1 MNLLQHLIRPD
12 DLLNL
17 WIETD
22 NLRLDPEPGDG
33 AAASTDNP
41 GLAPALVV
49 DDPQRPG
56 LLTVIFPP
64 QHIAEE
70 AVFETPS
77 FTGDPDPN
85 RPAPGKIP
93 SLPDTPQPRPAP
105 GHFKA
110 RIAQS
115 SRLVFEVPNGHR
127 IPYTIEGLLDWG
139 GLVPRLHPIA
149 AIGEQAT
156 AAERAAAPAL
166 SAPDAHQTV
175 LELPYA
181 LLISPGTTGVWQ
193 HRLTP
198 ATHAGRSELWH
209 TRLALR
215 GSDGKIT
222 ELDADHTAPLRALWS
237 TDPIHPIDTQHDIS
251 QTAPIG
257 RTALAPDDRRQLV
270 ILTSAFHGYE
280 TNPDRAPKAFAVLD
294 LATGHLR
301 NLRPWRLTPEPYLP
315 LPFHA
320 RQLMLSPLGG
330 WLKSRGMWEP
340 PRLAKPSRRLEAI
353 GVLHDH
359 HWADVLAPVG
369 RRAAAPLLR
378 ADKVSDR
385 LLEMFVPAAP
395 VASDGQLDLS
405 EWVHVATQGRDH
417 YVRVVY
423 EGELWPFRHRAALVK
438 ITEREFRLDSASGLV
453 VACLVQRMFIVV
465 REPEKTLDRRDNPF
479 TRVRLTTLITPDLAE
494 PLVNKPPFH
503 RTFWVEVG
511 PGAQRQKF
519 HFHAVGTDQADR
531 TVDFTIP
538 LVFASIT
545 DVDQRPAD
553 VAGLYNAD
561 AQRGADALG
570 HKIAYT
576 PLRSTENALLA
587 SQTLLFDAHASGA
600 SPALHSAAVHIS
612 QLEDL
617 LGNSAPAEIAYDD
630 TYTSKGYDA
639 ANRTG
644 VFAKLITPQPVIFR
658 ADQAGGIATPNQT
671 ITALSDQQGPVAGDV
686 AKARADEFDPTAY
699 FPKGAPRLFGTFDL
713 LDLLL
718 SAGGL
723 SQQVPM
729 LRSERTGNSLV
740 TTLHWQP
747 AIQKVPHIDN
757 TDAPARFLPK
767 PGAALTIDSRVE
779 RPLAGASAPRSE
791 FKGSLTDFD
800 IEILSSVTLHFDRFG
815 LTSVNGVKPD
825 VIVELDGNNPLT
837 FTGDLQFV
845 EDLRK
850 AIPPGLFGKGASI
863 ELTGVGVRAGFAIA
877 LPPLEIGVFAL
888 KDVSL
893 GAALTLPFLD
903 GKPLFDFN
911 VSERANPFQL
921 RVAFFAG
928 GGFFHLQLDT
938 AGMRQLEAALEFG
951 AAFGLNLGVA
961 SGEVHA
967 MAGIYFAIQRESN
980 GTELCRLTGYL
991 RLGGRLSV
999 LGLIRISIEFNLSF
1013 TYDDGTHKAYGR
1025 ATLTVQVEVLFF
1037 SVSVDLT
1044 VERAFGGSGDP
1055 LFLQTFDTARRWQ
1068 DYTSAF
1074 A

>member
-1 MNLLQHLIRPD
+1 MHLLRHLIRPD

-22 NLRLDPEPGDG
+22 NLRLDPEPATAPD
-33 AAASTDNP
+33 DWQNP
-41 GLAPALVV
+41 PPAPVVPALVV
-49 DDPQRPG
+49 DDPRRPG
-56 LLTVIFPP
+56 LLRVIFPP

-70 AVFETPS
+70 AVFETAP
-77 FTGDPDPN
+77 FTGDADPN
-85 RPAPGKIP
+85 RPAPGKVP
-93 SLPDTPQPRPAP
+93 SLPDAAQARPAP

-110 RIAQS
+110 RIAQP
-115 SRLVFEVPNGHR
+115 SRLVFVVPNGHR
-127 IPYTIEGLLDWG
+127 IPYTIEGLLDWSA
-139 GLVPRLHPIA
+139 LVPQLHPIA

-156 AAERAAAPAL
+156 ASERAAAPGL
-166 SAPDAHQTV
+166 SAPDAHQTA

-181 LLISPGTTGVWQ
+181 LLISPGATGVWQ

-209 TRLALR
+209 TRLALL
-215 GSDGKIT
+215 GADGKIT

-237 TDPIHPIDTQHDIS
+237 TDPSSAQHDIS
-251 QTAPIG
+251 QTPGIG

-280 TNPDRAPKAFAVLD
+280 TNPALATRPFAAFVSLTPHQRAPGLW
-294 LATGHLR
+294 HR
-301 NLRPWRLTPEPYLP
+301 TPQPYVP
-315 LPFHA
+315 SPFHA

-330 WLKSRGMWEP
+330 WLKSRGFWNP
-340 PRLAKPSRRLEAI
+340 PRSARPSRRLAAI
-353 GVLHDH
+353 
-359 HWADVLAPVG
+359 DVLRDRHWSDVLMP
-369 RRAAAPLLR
+369 AAARTQPSILR
-378 ADKVSDR
+378 ADTLSDA
-385 LLEMFVPAAP
+385 LLKLFVPAAP
-395 VASDGQLDLS
+395 AAPDEQLDLS

-438 ITEREFRLDSASGLV
+438 ITEREFRRDAGSGLV

-465 REPEKTLDRRDNPF
+465 REPEKSVARRDSPF

-494 PLVNKPPFH
+494 PQVNPPFH

-511 PGAQRQKF
+511 IQRQKF
-519 HFHAVGTDQADR
+519 HFHAVGTDHDNRA
-531 TVDFTIP
+531 VDFTIP
-538 LVFASIT
+538 LLFASLT
-545 DVDQRPAD
+545 DLNAKTAQIAAYYNGEPQRS
-553 VAGLYNAD
+553 
-561 AQRGADALG
+561 ADALG

-576 PLRSTENALLA
+576 PLRGTENALLA
-587 SQTLLFDAHASGA
+587 SQTLLFDADANGA
-600 SPALHSAAVHIS
+600 NPALQRAGVHIS
-612 QLEDL
+612 QLEEL
-617 LGNSAPAEIAYDD
+617 LGNSAPAEIAYDP
-630 TYTSKGYDA
+630 TYTANGYDA

-644 VFAKLITPQPVIFR
+644 VFATLIAPQPVAFR

-671 ITALSDQQGPVAGDV
+671 ISALADQQGPVAGDV
-686 AKARADEFDPTAY
+686 NKARNDDFDPAAY
-699 FPKGAPRLFGTFDL
+699 FPAGAPRLFGAFDL
-713 LDLLL
+713 LKLLL

-723 SQQVPM
+723 SQQAPT
-729 LRSERTGNSLV
+729 LKSERIGNTLV
-740 TTLHWQP
+740 ASLHWQP
-747 AIQKVPHIDN
+747 AVQKVDLGV
-757 TDAPARFLPK
+757 AKFLPK
-767 PGAALTIDSRVE
+767 KDPTDKVISVLSIDSRME
-779 RPLAGASAPRSE
+779 RPLTGTAAPRSE

-800 IEILSSVTLHFDRFG
+800 VEILSSVTLHFVRFG
-815 LTSVNGVKPD
+815 FASINGAKPD
-825 VIVELDGNNPLT
+825 VSVELRSEKPLE
-837 FTGDLQFV
+837 FSGDLQFV
-845 EDLRK
+845 EELRK

-863 ELTGVGVRAGFAIA
+863 ELIGAGVRAGFAIA
-877 LPPLEIGVFAL
+877 LPPLEVGVFAL

-967 MAGIYFAIQRESN
+967 MAGIYFAIQRESD

-999 LGLIRISIEFNLSF
+999 LGLIRVSVEFNLSF
-1013 TYDDGTHKAYGR
+1013 TYDSGTDKAYGR
-1025 ATLTVQVEVLFF
+1025 ATLTVKVEVLFF

-1055 LFLQTFDTARRWQ
+1055 LFLQTFDTAQRWQ

>member
-1 MNLLQHLIRPD
+1 MNLLRHLIRPD

-22 NLRLDPEPGDG
+22 NLRLDPEPGSGVDHSGDG
-33 AAASTDNP
+33 ETSASP
-41 GLAPALVV
+41 LALVV

-70 AVFETPS
+70 AVFETPP

-85 RPAPGKIP
+85 RPTLGKPP
-93 SLPDTPQPRPAP
+93 SLPDSAETRPAP

-127 IPYTIEGLLDWG
+127 IRYTIEGLLDWSA
-139 GLVPRLHPIA
+139 LVPRLHPIA

-156 AAERAAAPAL
+156 TAERAAAPGL

-181 LLISPGTTGVWQ
+181 LLISPGATGVWQ

-237 TDPIHPIDTQHDIS
+237 TDRADTQNDIS
-251 QTAPIG
+251 NTPGIG

-280 TNPDRAPKAFAVLD
+280 TNPDRAPRSFAAFD

-301 NLRPWRLTPEPYLP
+301 NLRPWRRTPAPYVP

-340 PRLAKPSRRLEAI
+340 PRSAKPSRRLDAI
-353 GVLHDH
+353 GILHDH
-359 HWADVLAPVG
+359 HWADVLAPVA
-369 RRAAAPLLR
+369 RRAAVPFPR
-378 ADKVSDR
+378 ADKLSDQ

-395 VASDGQLDLS
+395 AASDEQLDLS

-438 ITEREFRLDSASGLV
+438 ITEREFRRDSVSGLV

-465 REPEKTLDRRDNPF
+465 REPEKAVDRRNNPF

-494 PLVNKPPFH
+494 PQVNPPFH

-511 PGAQRQKF
+511 TQRQKF

-545 DVDQRPAD
+545 DVDKRIGN

-561 AQRGADALG
+561 SQRSADTLG

-576 PLRSTENALLA
+576 PLRGTENALLA
-587 SQTLLFDAHASGA
+587 SQTLLFDADAGGA
-600 SPALHSAAVHIS
+600 SPALHSAGVHIS

-617 LGNSAPAEIAYDD
+617 LGNSAPADIAYDA
-630 TYTSKGYDA
+630 TYTSNGYDA

-644 VFAKLITPQPVIFR
+644 VFATLITPQPVAFR

-686 AKARADEFDPTAY
+686 AKARADTFDPAAY

-713 LDLLL
+713 LDILLA
-718 SAGGL
+718 AGGL
-723 SQQVPM
+723 SQQAPM
-729 LRSERTGNSLV
+729 LKSERFGNTLV
-740 TTLHWQP
+740 TSLHWQP
-747 AIQKVPHIDN
+747 AVQKIDL
-757 TDAPARFLPK
+757 AVAKFLPK
-767 PGAALTIDSRVE
+767 EAEAPPGKVISVLSIDSRME
-779 RPLAGASAPRSE
+779 RPLTGAAAPRSE

-800 IEILSSVTLHFDRFG
+800 IEILSSVTLHFVRFG
-815 LTSVNGVKPD
+815 FASVNGAKPD
-825 VIVELDGNNPLT
+825 VSVELHNDHPLS
-837 FTGDLQFV
+837 FTGDLKFV
-845 EDLRK
+845 EELRK

-863 ELTGVGVRAGFAIA
+863 ELIGAGVRAGFAIA

-967 MAGIYFAIQRESN
+967 MAGIYFAVQRDTD
-980 GTELCRLTGYL
+980 GKELCRLTGYL

-999 LGLIRISIEFNLSF
+999 LGLIRVSIEFNLSF
-1013 TYDDGTHKAYGR
+1013 TYDSGTDKAYGR

-1055 LFLQTFDTARRWQ
+1055 LFLQTFATAQRWQ

>member
-22 NLRLDPEPGDG
+22 NLRLDADPGDG
-33 AAASTDNP
+33 AAASVDGQGP
-41 GLAPALVV
+41 IPALVV

-56 LLTVIFPP
+56 LLMVIFPP

-70 AVFETPS
+70 AVFETPP

-85 RPAPGKIP
+85 RPPPEPPGT
-93 SLPDTPQPRPAP
+93 PDETRPAP

-110 RIAQS
+110 RIARS

-127 IPYTIEGLLDWG
+127 IPYTTEGLLDWSA
-139 GLVPRLHPIA
+139 LVPRLHPIA
-149 AIGEQAT
+149 ALGEQAT

-166 SAPDAHQTV
+166 SAPDTHQTV

-181 LLISPGTTGVWQ
+181 LLISPGSTGVWQ
-193 HRLTP
+193 HRLSP

-215 GSDGKIT
+215 GPDGKIA

-237 TDPIHPIDTQHDIS
+237 TDPISKQHDIS
-251 QTAPIG
+251 NTPGIG

-280 TNPDRAPKAFAVLD
+280 TNPDLAPRTFAAFD
-294 LATGHLR
+294 RATGYLR
-301 NLRPWRLTPEPYLP
+301 DLRPWRRTPAPYLP

-330 WLKSRGMWEP
+330 WLKSRGRWEP
-340 PRLAKPSRRLEAI
+340 PRPAKPSRRFEAI
-353 GVLHDH
+353 DVLRDH
-359 HWADVLAPVG
+359 HWTDVLAPIA
-369 RRAAAPLLR
+369 RRAPAPALR

-395 VASDGQLDLS
+395 VASGSALDLS

-423 EGELWPFRHRAALVK
+423 EGELWPFRHRAALIK
-438 ITEREFRLDSASGLV
+438 ITEREFRRDSASGLV

-465 REPEKTLDRRDNPF
+465 REPEKTLDRRNNPF
-479 TRVRLTTLITPDLAE
+479 TRVRLTTLVTPDLAE
-494 PLVNKPPFH
+494 PVVNAPFH

-519 HFHAVGTDQADR
+519 HFHAVGTDQAGR
-531 TVDFTIP
+531 AVDFTMP

-545 DVDQRPAD
+545 DVDDRIGNI
-553 VAGLYNAD
+553 AGLYNSD

-576 PLRSTENALLA
+576 PLRGTENALLA
-587 SQTLLFDAHASGA
+587 SQVLLFDADPSGA
-600 SPALHSAAVHIS
+600 KPALHSAAVHIS

-617 LGNSAPAEIAYDD
+617 LGNSAPAEIAYDE

-644 VFAKLITPQPVIFR
+644 VFATLITPQPLAFR

-671 ITALSDQQGPVAGDV
+671 ITALSDQQGPVAGDA
-686 AKARADEFDPTAY
+686 AKARADEFDPAAY
-699 FPKGAPRLFGTFDL
+699 FPKGTPRLFGTFDL

-718 SAGGL
+718 AAGGL
-723 SQQVPM
+723 AKQAPM
-729 LRSERTGNSLV
+729 LRSERVGNTLV
-740 TTLHWQP
+740 TSLHWQP
-747 AIQKVPHIDN
+747 AVRKIDLGI
-757 TDAPARFLPK
+757 AKFLPK
-767 PGAALTIDSRVE
+767 ESPPGTVISALKIDSRIE
-779 RPLAGASAPRSE
+779 SPLTGATPPRSE

-800 IEILSSVTLHFDRFG
+800 IEILSSVTLHFVRFG
-815 LTSVNGVKPD
+815 FASINGAKPD
-825 VIVELDGNNPLT
+825 VSVALHDDHPLS

-845 EDLRK
+845 EELRK

-863 ELTGVGVRAGFAIA
+863 ELIGAGVRAGFAIA

-967 MAGIYFAIQRESN
+967 MAGIYFAIQKDSDGN
-980 GTELCRLTGYL
+980 ELCRLTGYL

-999 LGLIRISIEFNLSF
+999 LGLIRISLEFNLSF
-1013 TYDDGTHKAYGR
+1013 TYDSGTDKAYGR

-1055 LFLQTFDTARRWQ
+1055 LFLQTFDTAQRWQ

>member
-22 NLRLDPEPGDG
+22 NLRLDADPGDG
-33 AAASTDNP
+33 AAASVDGQGAIPT
-41 GLAPALVV
+41 LVV
-49 DDPQRPG
+49 DDPRRPG

-64 QHIAEE
+64 QHIAEQ
-70 AVFETPS
+70 AVFETPP

-85 RPAPGKIP
+85 RPPAEPPGT
-93 SLPDTPQPRPAP
+93 PDEPRPAP

-127 IPYTIEGLLDWG
+127 IPYTIEGLLDWSA
-139 GLVPRLHPIA
+139 LAPRLHPIA
-149 AIGEQAT
+149 ALGEQAT
-156 AAERAAAPAL
+156 AAERAAAPTL
-166 SAPDAHQTV
+166 SVPDAHQTV

-198 ATHAGRSELWH
+198 ATHGGRSELWH

-215 GSDGKIT
+215 GPDGTIT
-222 ELDADHTAPLRALWS
+222 ELDAEHTAPLRALWS
-237 TDPIHPIDTQHDIS
+237 TDRADTQNDIS
-251 QTAPIG
+251 NTPGIG

-280 TNPDRAPKAFAVLD
+280 TNPDRAPKTFVTFD
-294 LATGHLR
+294 LATGYLR
-301 NLRPWRLTPEPYLP
+301 NLRPWRRTPAPYVP

-330 WLKSRGMWEP
+330 WLKSRGKWEP
-340 PRLAKPSRRLEAI
+340 PRPAQPSRWLEAI
-353 GVLHDH
+353 DVLRDR
-359 HWADVLAPVG
+359 HWADVLAPIA

-378 ADKVSDR
+378 ADKASDR

-395 VASDGQLDLS
+395 VAAAGALDLS

-438 ITEREFRLDSASGLV
+438 ITEREFRRNSASGLV

-494 PLVNKPPFH
+494 PLVNAPFH

-519 HFHAVGTDQADR
+519 HFHAIGTDQANR
-531 TVDFTIP
+531 AVDFTIP

-545 DVDQRPAD
+545 DVDKRIAD

-561 AQRGADALG
+561 SQRGADAPG

-576 PLRSTENALLA
+576 PLRGTENALLA
-587 SQTLLFDAHASGA
+587 SQSLLFDADPSGA
-600 SPALHSAAVHIS
+600 NPALHSAAVHIS

-617 LGNSAPAEIAYDD
+617 LGNSAPADIAYDS
-630 TYTSKGYDA
+630 TYTTKGYDA

-644 VFAKLITPQPVIFR
+644 VFATLITPQPLAFR
-658 ADQAGGIATPNQT
+658 ADQAGGIATPNQ
-671 ITALSDQQGPVAGDV
+671 ILTALSDQQGPVAGDV
-686 AKARADEFDPTAY
+686 AKARADNFDPAAY

-718 SAGGL
+718 ATGGL
-723 SQQVPM
+723 AKQAPM
-729 LRSERTGNSLV
+729 LKSERIGNTLV
-740 TTLHWQP
+740 TSLHWQP
-747 AIQKVPHIDN
+747 AVQKVDLDI
-757 TDAPARFLPK
+757 AKFLPK
-767 PGAALTIDSRVE
+767 ESPAGTIISVLKIDSRIE
-779 RPLAGASAPRSE
+779 SPLTGATAPRSE
-791 FKGSLTDFD
+791 FTGSLTDFD
-800 IEILSSVTLHFDRFG
+800 IEILSSVTLHFVRFG
-815 LTSVNGVKPD
+815 FASVNGAKPD
-825 VIVELDGNNPLT
+825 VSVALHDDHPLS

-845 EDLRK
+845 EELRK

-863 ELTGVGVRAGFAIA
+863 ELIGAGVRAGFAIA

-967 MAGIYFAIQRESN
+967 MAGIYFAIQKESD
-980 GTELCRLTGYL
+980 GKELCRLTGYL

-1013 TYDDGTHKAYGR
+1013 TYDGGTDKAYGR

-1055 LFLQTFDTARRWQ
+1055 LFLQTFDTAQRWQ
-1068 DYTSAF
+1068 DYTGAF

>member
-22 NLRLDPEPGDG
+22 NLRLDPKPGDG
-33 AAASTDNP
+33 AAASTDKP

-56 LLTVIFPP
+56 LLMVIFPP

-70 AVFETPS
+70 AVFETPP
-77 FTGDPDPN
+77 FIGDPDPN
-85 RPAPGKIP
+85 RPPPPGT
-93 SLPDTPQPRPAP
+93 PDEPRPAP

-110 RIAQS
+110 RIARS

-127 IPYTIEGLLDWG
+127 IPYTIEGLLDWSA
-139 GLVPRLHPIA
+139 LVPRLHPIA

-156 AAERAAAPAL
+156 AAERAAAPAV
-166 SAPDAHQTV
+166 SAPDTHQTV

-193 HRLTP
+193 HRLSP

-215 GSDGKIT
+215 GPDGKIA

-237 TDPIHPIDTQHDIS
+237 TDPISKQHDIS
-251 QTAPIG
+251 NTPGIG
-257 RTALAPDDRRQLV
+257 RTALAADDRRQLV

-280 TNPDRAPKAFAVLD
+280 ANPDLAPKAFAGLD
-294 LATGHLR
+294 PITGHLR
-301 NLRPWRLTPEPYLP
+301 HLRPWRLTPAPYVP
-315 LPFHA
+315 RPFHA

-340 PRLAKPSRRLEAI
+340 PRPAKPSRRLETI
-353 GVLHDH
+353 GVLHDR
-359 HWADVLAPVG
+359 HWADVLAPIA
-369 RRAAAPLLR
+369 RRAPAPFSR
-378 ADKVSDR
+378 ADKVSDQ

-395 VASDGQLDLS
+395 AASDGPLDLS

-438 ITEREFRLDSASGLV
+438 ITEREFRRDSASGLV

-465 REPEKTLDRRDNPF
+465 REPEKTLDRRNNPF

-494 PLVNKPPFH
+494 PVVDPPFH

-511 PGAQRQKF
+511 PGVQRQKF

-531 TVDFTIP
+531 TVDFTMP

-545 DVDQRPAD
+545 DLGQRRAA

-561 AQRGADALG
+561 VQRGADALG

-576 PLRSTENALLA
+576 PLRNTQNALLA
-587 SQTLLFDAHASGA
+587 SQTLLFDADASGA
-600 SPALHSAAVHIS
+600 SPTLHSAAVHIS
-612 QLEDL
+612 QVEDL
-617 LGNSAPAEIAYDD
+617 LGNSAPAEIAYDT
-630 TYTSKGYDA
+630 TYISKGYDA
-639 ANRTG
+639 TNRTG
-644 VFAKLITPQPVIFR
+644 VFATLITPQPVAFR

-671 ITALSDQQGPVAGDV
+671 ITALSDQQGPVAGLVD
-686 AKARADEFDPTAY
+686 KARADEFDPTAY

-718 SAGGL
+718 AAGGL
-723 SQQVPM
+723 SRQAPM
-729 LRSERTGNSLV
+729 VKSERIGNTLV
-740 TTLHWQP
+740 TSLHWQP
-747 AIQKVPHIDN
+747 AVQKVDLGI
-757 TDAPARFLPK
+757 AKFLPNEAP
-767 PGAALTIDSRVE
+767 PGKIISVLSIDSRIE
-779 RPLAGASAPRSE
+779 SPLAGATAPRSE

-815 LTSVNGVKPD
+815 LTSVNGAKPD
-825 VIVELDGNNPLT
+825 VIVELDGNKPLT
-837 FTGDLQFV
+837 FTGDLTFV

-863 ELTGVGVRAGFAIA
+863 ELIGAGVRAGFAIG

-967 MAGIYFAIQRESN
+967 MAGIYFSIQKDSD
-980 GTELCRLTGYL
+980 GHELCRLTGYL

-999 LGLIRISIEFNLSF
+999 LGLIRISLEFNLSF
-1013 TYDDGTHKAYGR
+1013 TYDSDTDKAYGR

-1055 LFLQTFDTARRWQ
+1055 LFLQTFDTAQRWQ

>member
-49 DDPQRPG
+49 DDQQRPG
-56 LLTVIFPP
+56 LLMVIFPP

-70 AVFETPS
+70 AVFETPP

-85 RPAPGKIP
+85 RPAPGKLP
-93 SLPDTPQPRPAP
+93 SLPDAPQVRPAP

-139 GLVPRLHPIA
+139 ALVPRLHPIA

-166 SAPDAHQTV
+166 SAPDTHQTV

-193 HRLTP
+193 HRLSP

-237 TDPIHPIDTQHDIS
+237 TDPIHPIDTKHDIS
-251 QTAPIG
+251 QTPPIG
-257 RTALAPDDRRQLV
+257 RTALAADDRRQLV

-280 TNPDRAPKAFAVLD
+280 TNPDLAPKAFAAFD

-301 NLRPWRLTPEPYLP
+301 NLRPWRLTPAPYVP

-340 PRLAKPSRRLEAI
+340 PRTAKPSRRLDTI
-353 GVLHDH
+353 DVLHDR
-359 HWADVLAPVG
+359 HWADVLAPVA
-369 RRAAAPLLR
+369 RRAPAPLLR
-378 ADKVSDR
+378 ADKVSDQ
-385 LLEMFVPAAP
+385 LLEMFVPAPSADS
-395 VASDGQLDLS
+395 AEQLDLS

-438 ITEREFRLDSASGLV
+438 ITEREFRRDSPSGLV

-494 PLVNKPPFH
+494 PVVNPPFH

-531 TVDFTIP
+531 TVDFTMP

-545 DVDQRPAD
+545 DLDQHLPE
-553 VAGLYNAD
+553 VASLYNAD
-561 AQRGADALG
+561 VQRGADALG

-576 PLRSTENALLA
+576 PLRNTQNALLA
-587 SQTLLFDAHASGA
+587 SQTLLFDADGSGA
-600 SPALHSAAVHIS
+600 SPTLHSAAVHIS

-617 LGNSAPAEIAYDD
+617 LGNSAPAEIAYDIP
-630 TYTSKGYDA
+630 YTSNGYDA
-639 ANRTG
+639 TNRTG
-644 VFAKLITPQPVIFR
+644 VFATLITPQPVIFR

-671 ITALSDQQGPVAGDV
+671 ITALSDQQGPVAGLVD
-686 AKARADEFDPTAY
+686 KARADKFDPTAY

-718 SAGGL
+718 AAGGL
-723 SQQVPM
+723 SQQAPM
-729 LRSERTGNSLV
+729 FKSERTGNSLV

-747 AIQKVPHIDN
+747 AIQKVPLIDN
-757 TDAPARFLPK
+757 TDAPARFLPQ

-815 LTSVNGVKPD
+815 LTSVNGAKPD

-837 FTGDLQFV
+837 FTGDLKFV

-863 ELTGVGVRAGFAIA
+863 ELIGAGVRAGFAIA

-961 SGEVHA
+961 SGDVHA
-967 MAGIYFAIQRESN
+967 MAGIYFAIQKDSDGN
-980 GTELCRLTGYL
+980 ELCRLTGYL

-999 LGLIRISIEFNLSF
+999 LGLIRVSIEFNLSF
-1013 TYDDGTHKAYGR
+1013 TYDNGTDKAYGR

-1055 LFLQTFDTARRWQ
+1055 LFLQTFDTAQRWQ